1 MNFNTIFDENLYKKK
16 RNALKRYFRRAYKYL
31 IFEVIPKLKEH
42 GKKDGLYELELPTDI
57 LFEKVY
63 GKMVLKFY
71 VKDDKA
77 YFEDITPNDILL
89 ACHRSDLPIYRGIPY
104 SSKRELDKLKIM
116 ERLL

>member
-16 RNALKRYFRRAYKYL
+16 RNALKRYFRKAYKYL

-63 GKMVLKFY
+63 GKIVLKFY

-89 ACHRSDLPIYRGIPY
+89 ACHRSDLPIYKGIPY
-104 SSKRELDKLKIM
+104 SNKRELDKLKIM